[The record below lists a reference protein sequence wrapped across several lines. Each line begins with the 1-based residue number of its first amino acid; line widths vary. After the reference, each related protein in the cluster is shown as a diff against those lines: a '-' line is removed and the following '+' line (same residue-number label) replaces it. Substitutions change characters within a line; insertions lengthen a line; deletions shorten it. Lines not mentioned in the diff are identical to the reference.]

1 MLPNKLTALNF
12 DDIKSSIR
20 SYLKT
25 RDEFVDY
32 DFEGSGLSY
41 LIDMLAYNTY
51 YTSYLANMS
60 LNEAFLQS
68 STVRDNIVNLA
79 KAFNY
84 TPRSPVSSRAAF
96 NIVVSTT
103 PGADGVC
110 PNNITLRKGPIASG
124 GKYTWNLLE
133 DQTVVVDPASCNAL
147 FECVSVYEGSIVSY
161 EYTVDT
167 FNPTRYII
175 PSADADMST
184 LKVSVRANESSTSY
198 DIYNQVE
205 NLTNVSATDR
215 IYFLSE
221 SEDQR
226 YEVTFGDN
234 TSGRKLT
241 DGEIIQLEYVVT
253 SGEEANGTKS
263 FAFKGELVDSNGNTY
278 DNSNNA
284 QISLTI
290 QEQGQLGAPI
300 ESVESIKF
308 NAPRWYSAQYRAVTA
323 NDYEVIVKKIY
334 NNVQSAV
341 AFGGDELSPPVY
353 GKVFIAIKTKTGSL
367 LNDATKKQLSASL
380 RKYAMASI
388 EPVITDAKNV
398 YIYPRVFVTY
408 DTACSSRNVTAIE
421 TNVQDAIRNWA
432 ANTQINNFGNQFK
445 LSTFNKAITESNACI
460 NDVSTQVVMLKYIE
474 PNLTETNTYCFTF
487 GNPLYDSAPS
497 QTGTPDT
504 NDGGNNTGSTGCN
517 KEPIIKSGRFRTA
530 DLPDVDQYF
539 EDDGFGKLLTYYNS
553 GNRKIITSTSAGTI
567 NYDTGQVC
575 FGPANITGTGG
586 NNLPNNPTDDDVD
599 DLTDR
604 TGTPKIPV
612 EVIPGNT
619 GIIGTPEPDTVIEI
633 PIPSVTVAP
642 TGTTPPPTIPI
653 NSLNPSQFES
663 NPDIIDIPDLTGLS
677 DIADNSCF

>member
-51 YTSYLANMS
+51 YTAYLANMS
-60 LNEAFLQS
+60 MNEAFLQS

-84 TPRSPVSSRAAF
+84 TPRSPIASRAAF
-96 NIVVSTT
+96 NIVVQTT
-103 PGADGVC
+103 PGADGIC
-110 PNNITLRKGPIASG
+110 PNNITLKKGPIATG

-147 FECVSVYEGSIVSY
+147 FECITVYEGSIVSY

-175 PSADADMST
+175 PSPDADTST
-184 LKVSVRANESSTSY
+184 LKVSVRANESSTNS
-198 DIYNQVE
+198 DIYNRVE
-205 NLTNVSATDR
+205 NLTNVTSTDR

-234 TSGRKLT
+234 TSGRKLS

-263 FAFKGELVDSNGNTY
+263 FSFKGNLIDSNGNTY
-278 DNSNNA
+278 DNANNS

-290 QEQGQLGAPI
+290 QEQGQLGSPI
-300 ESVESIKF
+300 ESVESIKY

-323 NDYEVIVKKIY
+323 NDYEVIIKTIY

-353 GKVFIAIKTKTGSL
+353 GKVYIAIKTKTGSL
-367 LNDATKKQLSASL
+367 LNDATKKTLSAQL

-388 EPVITDAKNV
+388 EPIITDAKNV

-421 TNVQDAIRNWA
+421 SNVQSAIRNWA

-445 LSTFNKAITESNACI
+445 LSSFNKAITESDACI
-460 NDVSTQVVMLKYIE
+460 NDVSTQVVMLKYVE

-497 QTGTPDT
+497 KTD
-504 NDGGNNTGSTGCN
+504 DGGGDGSCN
-517 KEPIIKSGRFRTA
+517 KEPIVKSGRFRTLEYPN
-530 DLPDVDQYF
+530 DDQYF

-553 GNRKIITSTSAGTI
+553 GNRKIITSTNAGTI
-567 NYDTGQVC
+567 NYDTGRIC
-575 FGPANITGTGG
+575 FGPVNITGTGG
-586 NNLPNNPTDDDVD
+586 NNLPPDPTDDDKD
-599 DLTDR
+599 DLIDR

-633 PIPSVTVAP
+633 PIQTVTVAP
-642 TGTTPPPTIPI
+642 SGTTPPPTIPI

-663 NPDIIDIPDLTGLS
+663 NPDVIDIPDLTGPG
-677 DIADNSCF
+677 DIADNTCF

>member
-51 YTSYLANMS
+51 YTAYLANMS

-84 TPRSPVSSRAAF
+84 TPRSTIASRAAF
-96 NIVVSTT
+96 NIVVQTT
-103 PGADGVC
+103 PGADGIC
-110 PNNITLRKGPIASG
+110 PNNITLKKGPIATG

-133 DQTVVVDPASCNAL
+133 DLTVVVDPASCNAL
-147 FECVSVYEGSIVSY
+147 FECVTVYEGSIVSY

-175 PSADADMST
+175 PSPDADTST
-184 LKVSVRANESSTSY
+184 LKVSVRANESSTNA
-198 DIYNQVE
+198 DIYNRVE
-205 NLTNVSATDR
+205 NLTNVTSTDR

-226 YEVTFGDN
+226 YEATFGDN
-234 TSGRKLT
+234 TSGRKLS

-263 FAFKGELVDSNGNTY
+263 FSFKGNLIDSNGNTY
-278 DNSNNA
+278 DNANNS

-290 QEQGQLGAPI
+290 QEQGQLGSPI
-300 ESVESIKF
+300 ESVESIKY

-323 NDYEVIVKKIY
+323 NDYEVIIKTIY

-353 GKVFIAIKTKTGSL
+353 GKVYVAIKTKTGSL
-367 LNDATKKQLSASL
+367 LNDATKKTLSAQL

-388 EPVITDAKNV
+388 EPIITDAKNV

-421 TNVQDAIRNWA
+421 SNVQSAIRNWA

-445 LSTFNKAITESNACI
+445 LSSFNKAITESDACI
-460 NDVSTQVVMLKYIE
+460 NDVSTQVVMLKYVE
-474 PNLTETNTYCFTF
+474 PNLIETNTYCFTF

-497 QTGTPDT
+497 KTD
-504 NDGGNNTGSTGCN
+504 DGGGDGSCN
-517 KEPIIKSGRFRTA
+517 KEPIVKSGRFRTLEYPN
-530 DLPDVDQYF
+530 DDQYF

-553 GNRKIITSTSAGTI
+553 GNRKIITSTNAGTI
-567 NYDTGQVC
+567 NYDTGRIC
-575 FGPANITGTGG
+575 FGPVNITGTGG
-586 NNLPNNPTDDDVD
+586 NNLPPDPTDDDKD
-599 DLTDR
+599 DLIDR

-633 PIPSVTVAP
+633 PIPTVTVAP
-642 TGTTPPPTIPI
+642 SGTTPPPTIPI

-663 NPDIIDIPDLTGLS
+663 NPDVIDIPDLTGPG
-677 DIADNSCF
+677 DIADNTCF

>member
-1 MLPNKLTALNF
+1 MLPNNLTALNF

-51 YTSYLANMS
+51 YTAYLANMS

-84 TPRSPVSSRAAF
+84 TPRSPVAARAAF
-96 NIVVSTT
+96 NLVVTTT

-110 PNNITLRKGPIASG
+110 PNNITLQKGPIASG

-133 DQTVVVDPASCNAL
+133 DQTVVIDPASCNAL
-147 FECVSVYEGSIVSY
+147 FECVTVYEGSIVSY

-167 FNPTRYII
+167 FNPKRYII
-175 PSADADMST
+175 PSAEADMST
-184 LKVSVRANESSTSY
+184 LSVSVRANESSTSY
-198 DIYNQVE
+198 DVYNRVE
-205 NLTNVSATDR
+205 NLTNVTATDR
-215 IYFLSE
+215 IYFLDE

-226 YEVTFGDN
+226 YEVTFGDD
-234 TSGRKLT
+234 TSGRKLQ
-241 DGEIIQLEYVVT
+241 DGEIIKLEYVVT
-253 SGEEANGTKS
+253 SGVEANGTKS
-263 FAFKGELVDSNGNTY
+263 FSFKGSLVDSNGNTY
-278 DNSNNA
+278 DNSNNS
-284 QISLTI
+284 QINLTI
-290 QEQGQLGAPI
+290 QEQGQLGAAI

-323 NDYEVIVKKIY
+323 NDYEVIIKRIY

-341 AFGGDELSPPVY
+341 AFGGDELSPPIY

-367 LNDATKKQLSASL
+367 LNDATKKQLSALL

-421 TNVQDAIRNWA
+421 SNVQAAIRAWA
-432 ANTQINNFGNQFK
+432 GNTQINNFGNQFK
-445 LSTFNKAITESNACI
+445 LSAFNKAITESDACI
-460 NDVSTQVVMLKYIE
+460 NDVSTQVVMLKYVE

-497 QTGTPDT
+497 KT
-504 NDGGNNTGSTGCN
+504 DGGNNDGTCN
-517 KEPIIKSGRFRTA
+517 KEAIVKSGRFRTA
-530 DLPDVDQYF
+530 EYPNVDQYF

-567 NYDTGQVC
+567 NYDTGKIC
-575 FGPANITGTGG
+575 FGPVNIIGTGG
-586 NNLPNNPTDDDVD
+586 NNLPNNYDDDDVI
-599 DLTDR
+599 DLVGR

-642 TGTTPPPTIPI
+642 SGTTPPPTIPI

-663 NPDIIDIPDLTGLS
+663 NPDVIDIPDLTGPA
-677 DIADNSCF
+677 DIADNTCF